1 MERSRQGAD
10 GSSPSGRQSPGAPWG
25 TNARTASSVERT
37 PVARLRPVARTPALR
52 SPLGCSPALRS
63 PLGCSAL
70 LPTPLR
76 RAPRGGPMHS
86 GLPDS
91 ASPHSSTPALLPTA
105 PPFQKSAANRSP
117 ALRTPAMRALRP
129 AADPPTA
136 LRPSVLRSS
145 VQSSHGSKTTDRNVR
160 SSATKGSP
168 RNRTRDLPI
177 LNPQLRPLG
186 QRENFL
192 PSIFY
197 PCLSLLGAVG
207 RPPWC
212 ARAHMRS
219 RLTFREVSRCS
230 RELPVGAV
238 CRTGPWLRAGV
249 RARTGVSAFCAAVRP
264 IGST

>member
-1 MERSRQGAD
+1 MERLCAVERSRQGAD

-37 PVARLRPVARTPALR
+37 PVARLRPVART
-52 SPLGCSPALRS
+52 PALRS

-136 LRPSVLRSS
+136 LRPSALRSS
-145 VQSSHGSKTTDRNVR
+145 ARKSVWQQCRRPQRAVFGDKRLSSES
-160 SSATKGSP
+160 
-168 RNRTRDLPI
+168 
-177 LNPQLRPLG
+177 NP
-186 QRENFL
+186 
-192 PSIFY
+192 
-197 PCLSLLGAVG
+197 
-207 RPPWC
+207 RPP
-212 ARAHMRS
+212 AS
-219 RLTFREVSRCS
+219 Q
-230 RELPVGAV
+230 P
-238 CRTGPWLRAGV
+238 
-249 RARTGVSAFCAAVRP
+249 
-264 IGST
+264 ST